1 MYELIATSSFGLEA
15 IVKREL
21 NDLGLEVT
29 KTDNGH
35 IYFNGDAIDIARAN
49 INLRCADR
57 VLINLK
63 SFKAESF
70 EELFDGIYELPWNDI
85 LDEDS
90 NFIVEGRSHKSKLF
104 SISDCQRITE
114 KAIIK
119 KLQMKHDI
127 SRFTKSSHRHRL
139 EISLL
144 NDIASITLDTSG
156 DSLHKRGYRD
166 KQGAAPLKETMAAA
180 LVKLSLYNKDRPF
193 FDPFCGSGTIPI
205 EALLIARNIAPG
217 LDRDFDSMNFKFM
230 DADLFKKARLEAMEK
245 IDYKSKVYI
254 DASDISHKSIAIAKH
269 NLENLGLSE
278 DIRFFVKD
286 FRDVDIKNNYG
297 VMITNPPYGKRLEE
311 DNLRS
316 LYSDFGK
323 KIKNLD
329 TWSIY
334 VLTSYE
340 DIERDF
346 SRKADKNR
354 KLYNGSLKTYYYQFY
369 GKKPEK

>member
-180 LVKLSLYNKDRPF
+180 LVRLSFYNKDRPF

-217 LDRDFDSMNFKFM
+217 LDRDFDSMNFKFI
-230 DADLFKKARLEAMEK
+230 DADLFKKARMEAMEK

-269 NLENLGLSE
+269 NLENLGLSD

-340 DIERDF
+340 EIERDF

>member
-35 IYFNGDAIDIARAN
+35 IYFNGEAIDIARAN

-127 SRFTKSSHRHRL
+127 SRFSKSSHRHRL

-180 LVKLSLYNKDRPF
+180 LVKLSFYNKERPF

-217 LDRDFDSMNFKFM
+217 LDRDFDSMNFKFIN
-230 DADLFKKARLEAMEK
+230 ADLFKKARMEAMEK

-269 NLENLGLSE
+269 NLENLGPSD

-340 DIERDF
+340 EIERDF

>member
-29 KTDNGH
+29 NTDNGH

-180 LVKLSLYNKDRPF
+180 LVKLSFYNKDRPF

-217 LDRDFDSMNFKFM
+217 LDRDFDSMNFKFI
-230 DADLFKKARLEAMEK
+230 DADLFKKARMEAMEK

-269 NLENLGLSE
+269 NLENLGLSD

-340 DIERDF
+340 DIEREF

>member
-21 NDLGLEVT
+21 NDLGLEIT

-119 KLQMKHDI
+119 KLQMKHNI

-180 LVKLSLYNKDRPF
+180 LVKLSFYKKDRPF

-217 LDRDFDSMNFKFM
+217 LDRDFDSMNFKFI
-230 DADLFKKARLEAMEK
+230 DADLFKKARMEAMEK

-269 NLENLGLSE
+269 NLENLGLSD

>member
-21 NDLGLEVT
+21 NDLGLEVS

-127 SRFTKSSHRHRL
+127 SRFSKSSHRHRL

-166 KQGAAPLKETMAAA
+166 MQGAAPLKETMAAA
-180 LVKLSLYNKDRPF
+180 LVKLSFYKKDRPF

-217 LDRDFDSMNFKFM
+217 LDRDFDSMNFKFI

-269 NLENLGLSE
+269 NLENLGLSD

-297 VMITNPPYGKRLEE
+297 VMITNPPYGKRLDE

>member
-119 KLQMKHDI
+119 KLQMKHNI
-127 SRFTKSSHRHRL
+127 SRFTKSASINLKFMLSKSLSRPGAMFLAINRASIGIVPEPQKGSKKGL
-139 EISLL
+139 SLL
-144 NDIASITLDTSG
+144 
-156 DSLHKRGYRD
+156 
-166 KQGAAPLKETMAAA
+166 
-180 LVKLSLYNKDRPF
+180 
-193 FDPFCGSGTIPI
+193 
-205 EALLIARNIAPG
+205 
-217 LDRDFDSMNFKFM
+217 
-230 DADLFKKARLEAMEK
+230 
-245 IDYKSKVYI
+245 
-254 DASDISHKSIAIAKH
+254 
-269 NLENLGLSE
+269 
-278 DIRFFVKD
+278 
-286 FRDVDIKNNYG
+286 
-297 VMITNPPYGKRLEE
+297 
-311 DNLRS
+311 
-316 LYSDFGK
+316 
-323 KIKNLD
+323 
-329 TWSIY
+329 
-334 VLTSYE
+334 
-340 DIERDF
+340 
-346 SRKADKNR
+346 
-354 KLYNGSLKTYYYQFY
+354 
-369 GKKPEK
+369 

>member
-21 NDLGLEVT
+21 NDLGLEVI

-127 SRFTKSSHRHRL
+127 CRFTKSSHRHRL

-180 LVKLSLYNKDRPF
+180 LVKLSFYNKDRPF
-193 FDPFCGSGTIPI
+193 LDPFCGSGTIPI

-217 LDRDFDSMNFKFM
+217 LDRDFDSMNFKFI
-230 DADLFKKARLEAMEK
+230 DADLFKKARMEAMEK

-269 NLENLGLSE
+269 NLENLGLSD

-316 LYSDFGK
+316 LYCDFGK

-340 DIERDF
+340 LIERDF
-346 SRKADKNR
+346 ARKADKNR

>member
-119 KLQMKHDI
+119 KLQMKHNI

-180 LVKLSLYNKDRPF
+180 LVKLSFYNKDRPF

-217 LDRDFDSMNFKFM
+217 LDRDFDSMNFRFI
-230 DADLFKKARLEAMEK
+230 DADLFKKARMEAMEK

-269 NLENLGLSE
+269 NLENLGLSD

-346 SRKADKNR
+346 VRKADKNR

-369 GKKPEK
+369 GKKPEI

>member
-15 IVKREL
+15 IVKRDL

-63 SFKAESF
+63 SLKAESF

-180 LVKLSLYNKDRPF
+180 LVKLSFYKKDRPF

-269 NLENLGLSE
+269 NLENLGLSD

-346 SRKADKNR
+346 SRKADKNK

>member
-57 VLINLK
+57 ILINLK

-127 SRFTKSSHRHRL
+127 SRFSKSSHRHRL

-180 LVKLSLYNKDRPF
+180 LVKLSFYNKDRPF

-217 LDRDFDSMNFKFM
+217 LDRDFDSMNFKFI
-230 DADLFKKARLEAMEK
+230 DADLFKKARMEAMEK

-269 NLENLGLSE
+269 NLENLGLSD

>member
-29 KTDNGH
+29 NIDNGH

-180 LVKLSLYNKDRPF
+180 LVKLSFYNKDRPF

-217 LDRDFDSMNFKFM
+217 LDRDFDSMNFKFI
-230 DADLFKKARLEAMEK
+230 DADLFKKARMEAMEK

-269 NLENLGLSE
+269 NLENLGLSD

-340 DIERDF
+340 DIEREF

>member
-63 SFKAESF
+63 SFKTESF

-180 LVKLSLYNKDRPF
+180 LVKLSFYNKDRPF

>member
-35 IYFNGDAIDIARAN
+35 IYFNGSDIDIARAN

-70 EELFDGIYELPWNDI
+70 EELFDGIYELPWNEI

-119 KLQMKHDI
+119 KLQTKYEI
-127 SRFTKSSHRHRL
+127 SRFSKSSHRHRL

-156 DSLHKRGYRD
+156 ESLHKRGYRD
-166 KQGAAPLKETMAAA
+166 MQGAAPLKETMAAA
-180 LVKLSLYNKDRPF
+180 LVKLSFYNKERPF
-193 FDPFCGSGTIPI
+193 LDPFCGSGTIAI
-205 EALLIARNIAPG
+205 EALLQARNIAPG
-217 LDRDFDSMNFKFM
+217 LDRNFDSMNFKFINK
-230 DADLFKKARLEAMEK
+230 DLYKKAKMEAMEK
-245 IDYKSKVYI
+245 IDYKSKLYI

-269 NLENLGLSE
+269 NLENLGLSD

-311 DNLRS
+311 DDLRK
-316 LYSDFGK
+316 LYTDFGK

-329 TWSIY
+329 TWSVY

-340 DIERDF
+340 QIERDF
-346 SRKADKNR
+346 ERKADKNR

>member
-166 KQGAAPLKETMAAA
+166 KQGAAPIKETMAAA
-180 LVKLSLYNKDRPF
+180 LVKLSFYNKDRPF

-217 LDRDFDSMNFKFM
+217 LDRDFDSMNFKFI
-230 DADLFKKARLEAMEK
+230 DADLFKKARMEAMEK

-269 NLENLGLSE
+269 NLENLGLSD

>member
-29 KTDNGH
+29 KSDNGH

-156 DSLHKRGYRD
+156 D
-166 KQGAAPLKETMAAA
+166 
-180 LVKLSLYNKDRPF
+180 
-193 FDPFCGSGTIPI
+193 
-205 EALLIARNIAPG
+205 
-217 LDRDFDSMNFKFM
+217 
-230 DADLFKKARLEAMEK
+230 RL
-245 IDYKSKVYI
+245 
-254 DASDISHKSIAIAKH
+254 
-269 NLENLGLSE
+269 
-278 DIRFFVKD
+278 
-286 FRDVDIKNNYG
+286 
-297 VMITNPPYGKRLEE
+297 
-311 DNLRS
+311 
-316 LYSDFGK
+316 
-323 KIKNLD
+323 
-329 TWSIY
+329 
-334 VLTSYE
+334 
-340 DIERDF
+340 
-346 SRKADKNR
+346 
-354 KLYNGSLKTYYYQFY
+354 
-369 GKKPEK
+369 

>member
-180 LVKLSLYNKDRPF
+180 LVKLSFYNKDRPF

-217 LDRDFDSMNFKFM
+217 LDRDFDSMNFKFI

-269 NLENLGLSE
+269 NLENLGLSD

>member
-180 LVKLSLYNKDRPF
+180 LVKLSFYKKDRPF

-217 LDRDFDSMNFKFM
+217 LDRDFDSMNFKFI
-230 DADLFKKARLEAMEK
+230 DADLFKKARMEAMEK

-269 NLENLGLSE
+269 NLENLGLSD

>member
-29 KTDNGH
+29 NTDNGH

-180 LVKLSLYNKDRPF
+180 LVKLSFYNKDRPF

-217 LDRDFDSMNFKFM
+217 LDRDFDSMNFKFIN
-230 DADLFKKARLEAMEK
+230 ADLFKKARMEAMEK

-269 NLENLGLSE
+269 NLENLGLSD

>member
-119 KLQMKHDI
+119 KLQMKHNI

-180 LVKLSLYNKDRPF
+180 LVKLSFYNKDRPF

-217 LDRDFDSMNFKFM
+217 LDRDFDSMNFKFI
-230 DADLFKKARLEAMEK
+230 DADLFKKARMEAMEK

-269 NLENLGLSE
+269 NLENLGLSD

-297 VMITNPPYGKRLEE
+297 VIITNPPYGKRLEE

>member
-49 INLRCADR
+49 INFRCADR

-119 KLQMKHDI
+119 KLQMKHNI

-180 LVKLSLYNKDRPF
+180 LVKLSFYNKDRPF

-217 LDRDFDSMNFKFM
+217 LDRDFDSMNFKFI
-230 DADLFKKARLEAMEK
+230 DTDLFKKARMEAMEK

-269 NLENLGLSE
+269 NLENLGLSD

>member
-127 SRFTKSSHRHRL
+127 CRFTKSSLRHRL

-180 LVKLSLYNKDRPF
+180 LVKLSFYNKDRPF

-269 NLENLGLSE
+269 NLENLGLSD

-340 DIERDF
+340 EIERDF

>member
-15 IVKREL
+15 VVKREL

-63 SFKAESF
+63 SFKAETF

-180 LVKLSLYNKDRPF
+180 LVKLSFYNKDRPF

-217 LDRDFDSMNFKFM
+217 LDRDFDSMNFKFIN
-230 DADLFKKARLEAMEK
+230 ADLFKKARMEAMEK

-269 NLENLGLSE
+269 NLENLGLSD

-369 GKKPEK
+369 GKKLER

>member
-180 LVKLSLYNKDRPF
+180 LVKLSFYKKDRPF

-217 LDRDFDSMNFKFM
+217 LDRDFDSMNFKFI

-269 NLENLGLSE
+269 NLENLGLSD

>member
-139 EISLL
+139 ELSLL

-180 LVKLSLYNKDRPF
+180 LVKLSFYNKDRPF

-254 DASDISHKSIAIAKH
+254 DASDISHKSIAIVKH
-269 NLENLGLSE
+269 NLENLGLSD

>member
-180 LVKLSLYNKDRPF
+180 LVKLSFYNKERPF

-217 LDRDFDSMNFKFM
+217 LDRDIDSMNFKFM
-230 DADLFKKARLEAMEK
+230 DADLFKKARMEAMEK

>member
-119 KLQMKHDI
+119 KLQLKHNI

-166 KQGAAPLKETMAAA
+166 KQGTAPLKETMAAA
-180 LVKLSLYNKDRPF
+180 LVKLSFYNKDRPF

-217 LDRDFDSMNFKFM
+217 LDRDYDSMNFKFI
-230 DADLFKKARLEAMEK
+230 DADLFKKARMEAMEK

-269 NLENLGLSE
+269 NLENLGLSD

-286 FRDVDIKNNYG
+286 FSDVDIKNNYG

-334 VLTSYE
+334 ILTSYE

>member
-1 MYELIATSSFGLEA
+1 MYELIATSSFGLEP

-180 LVKLSLYNKDRPF
+180 LVKLSFYNKDRPF

-217 LDRDFDSMNFKFM
+217 LDRDFDSMNFKFI
-230 DADLFKKARLEAMEK
+230 DADLFKKARMEAMEK

-269 NLENLGLSE
+269 NLENLGLSD

>member
-15 IVKREL
+15 VVKREL
-21 NDLGLEVT
+21 NDLGLEVS

-35 IYFNGDAIDIARAN
+35 IYFNGDSIDIARAN

-119 KLQMKHDI
+119 KLQMKHNI

-180 LVKLSLYNKDRPF
+180 LVKLSFYNKDRPF

-217 LDRDFDSMNFKFM
+217 LDRDFDSMNFKFI
-230 DADLFKKARLEAMEK
+230 DADLFKKARMEAMEK

-269 NLENLGLSE
+269 NLENLGLSD

-340 DIERDF
+340 AIERDF

>member
-90 NFIVEGRSHKSKLF
+90 NFIVEGRSHKSNLF

-180 LVKLSLYNKDRPF
+180 LVKLSFYNKDRPF

-217 LDRDFDSMNFKFM
+217 LDRDFDSMNFKFI
-230 DADLFKKARLEAMEK
+230 DADLFKKARMEAMEK

-254 DASDISHKSIAIAKH
+254 DASDISHKSIAIAKY
-269 NLENLGLSE
+269 NLENLGLSD

-340 DIERDF
+340 EIERDF

>member
-180 LVKLSLYNKDRPF
+180 LVKLSFYNKDRPF

-217 LDRDFDSMNFKFM
+217 LDRDFDSMNFKFIN
-230 DADLFKKARLEAMEK
+230 ADLFKKARMEAMEK
-245 IDYKSKVYI
+245 IDYNSKVYI

-269 NLENLGLSE
+269 NLENLGLSD

>member
-180 LVKLSLYNKDRPF
+180 LVKLSFYNKERPF

-230 DADLFKKARLEAMEK
+230 DADLFKKARMEAMEK

-269 NLENLGLSE
+269 NLENLGLSD

-340 DIERDF
+340 EIEMDF

>member
-180 LVKLSLYNKDRPF
+180 LVKLSFYNKDRPF

-269 NLENLGLSE
+269 NLENLGLSD

>member
-15 IVKREL
+15 IVKRDL

-180 LVKLSLYNKDRPF
+180 LVKLSFYKKDRPF

-217 LDRDFDSMNFKFM
+217 LDRDFDSMNFKFI
-230 DADLFKKARLEAMEK
+230 DADLFKKARMEAMEK

-269 NLENLGLSE
+269 NLENLGLSD

-346 SRKADKNR
+346 SRKADKNK

>member
-35 IYFNGDAIDIARAN
+35 IYFNGEAIDIARAN

-119 KLQMKHDI
+119 KLQMKHNI

-180 LVKLSLYNKDRPF
+180 LVKLSFYNKDRPF

-269 NLENLGLSE
+269 NLENLGLSD

-340 DIERDF
+340 EIERDF

>member
-217 LDRDFDSMNFKFM
+217 LDRDFDSMNFKFV

>member
-180 LVKLSLYNKDRPF
+180 LVKLSFYNKDRPF

-205 EALLIARNIAPG
+205 EALLIARNIAPC
-217 LDRDFDSMNFKFM
+217 LDRDFDSMNFKFIN
-230 DADLFKKARLEAMEK
+230 ADLFKKARMEAMEK

-269 NLENLGLSE
+269 NLENLGLSD

-340 DIERDF
+340 EIERDF
-346 SRKADKNR
+346 ARKADKNR

>member
-1 MYELIATSSFGLEA
+1 MYDLIATSSFGLEA

-119 KLQMKHDI
+119 KLQMKHNI

-166 KQGAAPLKETMAAA
+166 MQGAAPLKETMAAA
-180 LVKLSLYNKDRPF
+180 LVKLSFYKKDRPF

-205 EALLIARNIAPG
+205 EALLVARNIAPG
-217 LDRDFDSMNFKFM
+217 LDRDFDSMNFKFL
-230 DADLFKKARLEAMEK
+230 DADLFKKARMEAMEK

-269 NLENLGLSE
+269 NLENLGLSD

>member
-15 IVKREL
+15 LVKREL
-21 NDLGLEVT
+21 KDLGLEVT

-63 SFKAESF
+63 SFKAENF

-180 LVKLSLYNKDRPF
+180 LVKLSFYNKDRPF

-217 LDRDFDSMNFKFM
+217 LDRDFDSMNFKFI
-230 DADLFKKARLEAMEK
+230 DADLFKKARMEAMEK

-269 NLENLGLSE
+269 NLENLGLSD

-323 KIKNLD
+323 KIKILD

-346 SRKADKNR
+346 ARKADKNR

>member
-127 SRFTKSSHRHRL
+127 NRFTKSSHRHRL

-180 LVKLSLYNKDRPF
+180 LVKLSFYNKDRPF

-217 LDRDFDSMNFKFM
+217 LDRDFDSMNFKFI
-230 DADLFKKARLEAMEK
+230 DADLFKMARMEAMEK

-269 NLENLGLSE
+269 NLENLGLSD

-316 LYSDFGK
+316 LYCDFGK

-340 DIERDF
+340 LIERDF
-346 SRKADKNR
+346 ARKADKNR